1 MKSSRRAATMAVM
14 AGMLALGCAHATR
27 EGGAAGGGKVSVA
40 AASPRADAPVIQVR
54 NRHWQDV
61 NIYLLLGGT
70 RFRLGTVSSNHT
82 ERFSI
87 ARYAGWDTHS
97 LQIYVDPIGSTDSYT
112 SDDFYLADGQWAD
125 CVVEGTLRL
134 SSYMV
139 RNY

>member
-1 MKSSRRAATMAVM
+1 MKSSRRAALIAAM
-14 AGMLALGCAHATR
+14 AGIVAAGCAHATR
-27 EGGAAGGGKVSVA
+27 EGGGGSGAQSVFQ
-40 AASPRADAPVIQVR
+40 ASNEEAPVIQVR

-61 NIYLLLGGT
+61 NVYVVLAGS

-82 ERFSI
+82 ERFPI
-87 ARYAGWDTHS
+87 ARLAGWDTHP
-97 LQIYVDPIGSTDSYT
+97 LKLYVDPIGTT
-112 SDDFYLADGQWAD
+112 ETFTTEDFYLGGGQWAD

>member
-1 MKSSRRAATMAVM
+1 MNISRWAAMMAVA
-14 AGMLALGCAHATR
+14 AGVLAAGCAHATR
-27 EGGAAGGGKVSVA
+27 EGGVGSGTMSVA
-40 AASPRADAPVIQVR
+40 SSSSHADAPVIQVR

-61 NIYLLLGGT
+61 NVYLVLAGS

-82 ERFSI
+82 DRFPI
-87 ARYAGWDTHS
+87 ARFAGWDTHP
-97 LQIYVDPIGSTDSYT
+97 LQVYVDPIGSTDT
-112 SDDFYLADGQWAD
+112 FTTDDFYLADGQWAD